1 MEILDE
7 LQLFSQKLLQ
17 SQELVAL
24 CVWLSQKVASTSLM
38 KLCSRLEA
46 YTGILMSPEG
56 LNKRFN
62 RQAVQFL
69 QRIFSHLL
77 FKSYTLPIYYLMVT
91 RLCFIES
98 GYQIPL
104 LFSFPISLLLL
115 LKGSGGSSH
124 TAGVKI
130 QLEYDLLSG
139 QFLHVEAG
147 PGKWRIYE
155 HI

>member
-62 RQAVQFL
+62 RQAV
-69 QRIFSHLL
+69 
-77 FKSYTLPIYYLMVT
+77 
-91 RLCFIES
+91 
-98 GYQIPL
+98 
-104 LFSFPISLLLL
+104 
-115 LKGSGGSSH
+115 
-124 TAGVKI
+124 
-130 QLEYDLLSG
+130 
-139 QFLHVEAG
+139 
-147 PGKWRIYE
+147 
-155 HI
+155 

>member
-7 LQLFSQKLLQ
+7 LQLFSQELQRFLVPEALEELAREAGFTKRKKVSNQ

-62 RQAVQFL
+62 REAVQFL

-77 FKSYTLPIYYLMVT
+77 FKSYTLPIHYLMVT

-98 GYQIPL
+98 AY
-104 LFSFPISLLLL
+104 
-115 LKGSGGSSH
+115 
-124 TAGVKI
+124 
-130 QLEYDLLSG
+130 
-139 QFLHVEAG
+139 
-147 PGKWRIYE
+147 
-155 HI
+155 

>member
-69 QRIFSHLL
+69 QRLFSHLL
-77 FKSYTLPIYYLMVT
+77 IQRLYAADTLPH
-91 RLCFIES
+91 
-98 GYQIPL
+98 GYAT
-104 LFSFPISLLLL
+104 LFHRIRILDSTTFQLPDIFASSY
-115 LKGSGGSSH
+115 KGSGGSSH
-124 TAGVKI
+124 TDGVKI